1 MILFISFIV
10 LVPGAALVAVISKLR
25 YVQEVLNRQER
36 SNDINQQR
44 KLSFD
49 LQSLG
54 LATDTDR
61 LDLKRYVD
69 GWYVEKTY
77 AAFLS
82 HFKNEA
88 AAEARVLKSELVRGL
103 RTREDQIFLDAD
115 NLTDLR
121 ELLNCVKT
129 SDALIL
135 MYTKAILSRPWCL
148 LEVAT
153 AVEYDVPII
162 VMRVANAFAGNIDE
176 ISTILDD
183 LSGYLAKTNPMA
195 EETLRAFNYSANTLG
210 PQIKSAIRLSK
221 DDVISFDP
229 HQSVVILQNQI
240 RQVAAALVNKAC
252 PENASLLDNVK
263 PIEADPWPVVLKHA
277 VSIIHEE
284 QNPTIVAQAAKIRQ
298 WLLDNTKLNE
308 DQVVLQID
316 TCSGRTRDI
325 NDVTP
330 ADLVPIAEESDCVLL
345 VQSAN
350 VMKESRCLSRLYT
363 ATTHQVPI
371 VPVVLT
377 KSMAEHDKLVYDF
390 ATAKPM
396 MEDLGGHVDATV
408 SAAVAQ
414 ATKTSTNV
422 VGLALSLVLP
432 NIISKPVGL
441 DASKGELHAQ
451 MSEVERT
458 LRRSTRGDSNID
470 SRASIQTPRAVWV
483 PKGGRSS
490 ALSQEDVE
498 QLRNAFAR
506 VDANGD
512 GGITRDEIMSAIR
525 QDRDLGHMLGL
536 HGETD
541 DERVFEAGRMFQS
554 MDTDGDEEIDFD
566 EFVNYFGVASMKSMD
581 LETGGQ
587 DQNVEETREENGEED
602 LLPDSTTVEQLGARP

>member
-25 YVQEVLNRQER
+25 YVQEVLNRQDC

-135 MYTKAILSRPWCL
+135 MYTNAILSRPWCL

-153 AVEYDVPII
+153 AVENDVPII

-176 ISTILDD
+176 IPTILDD

-210 PQIKSAIRLSK
+210 PQIKSAIGLSK

-240 RQVAAALVNKAC
+240 RQVAAALVNKVC
-252 PENASLLDNVK
+252 PENASLLDDLQPV
-263 PIEADPWPVVLKHA
+263 EADLWPVVLKHA
-277 VSIIHEE
+277 VYIIHEE
-284 QNPTIVAQAAKIRQ
+284 QNPTIVAQAAKTRQ

-350 VMKESRCLSRLYT
+350 VMKEPRCLSRLYT
-363 ATTHQVPI
+363 ATTYQVPI
-371 VPVVLT
+371 VPVVLM
-377 KSMAEHDKLVYDF
+377 KSKAEHDKLVYDF
-390 ATAKPM
+390 DAAKHM
-396 MEDLGGHVDATV
+396 MEDLGSHVDATV

-414 ATKTSTNV
+414 ATKTSINA

-470 SRASIQTPRAVWV
+470 RASVQTPQAVWV
-483 PKGGRSS
+483 PKAGRSS
-490 ALSQEDVE
+490 SLSQDDVE

-525 QDRDLGHMLGL
+525 KDRDLGHMLGL

-541 DERVFEAGRMFQS
+541 DERVFEAGRVFQS
-554 MDTDGDEEIDFD
+554 MDTDGDEEIDVD
-566 EFVNYFGVASMKSMD
+566 EFVNYFGVAPMKSMD
-581 LETGGQ
+581 LESGGQ
-587 DQNVEETREENGEED
+587 DHCGEETREENGEED
-602 LLPDSTTVEQLGARP
+602 LLPDSTTVEKLDARP